1 MSYRLKTVLEEA
13 LGETEATCF
22 CFLAMLKV
30 VLGFLLY
37 WLPWLPGP

>member
-22 CFLAMLKV
+22 CFLSMV
-30 VLGFLLY
+30 TVGLGLLLY
-37 WLPWLPGP
+37 